1 MIVTRE
7 QLKEITGV
15 DYYDGSIIH
24 NRFAYKF
31 FRDKTHPVGNI
42 ITFVSPTV
50 VEADNMIDLED
61 VITKD
66 FIYSDSM
73 INFCFELPTTN
84 LWGGVAF
91 QRLYNSLI
99 GNILADIIKK
109 PVEIDG
115 DDIFVNVKLDFD
127 GDGDTERKK
136 SSVSIVTEKNGAILG
151 HTGININAGARA
163 PSFAY
168 STNMSVEQVAEF
180 QKKCIE
186 AFYQT
191 VHSIFI
197 ATTKVI

>member
-7 QLKEITGV
+7 QLKEVTGV

-42 ITFVSPTV
+42 ITFVSPTI

-73 INFCFELPTTN
+73 VNFCFELPTTN

-91 QRLYNSLI
+91 QRLYNSII
-99 GNILADIIKK
+99 GNILADIIKEQIE
-109 PVEIDG
+109 VDG
-115 DDIFVNVKLDFD
+115 DDIFV
-127 GDGDTERKK
+127 RKEFTNKGIVITRGK

-151 HTGININAGARA
+151 HTGINVKAGEKA
-163 PSFAY
+163 PAFAY
-168 STNMSVEQVAEF
+168 STNMSPLEVEEF

-191 VHSIFI
+191 AHSIFI

>member
-7 QLKEITGV
+7 QLKEITGI

-31 FRDKTHPVGNI
+31 FRDKTHPIGNI
-42 ITFVSPTV
+42 ITFISPTK

-73 INFCFELPTTN
+73 VNFVYELPTTN

-91 QRLYNSLI
+91 QRLFNSLI
-99 GNILADIIKK
+99 GNILAELMKI

-115 DDIFVNVKLDFD
+115 DDIFVNGKFTNDK
-127 GDGDTERKK
+127 GEEQIKGK

-151 HTGININAGARA
+151 HTGINIIAGVNA

-168 STNMSVEQVAEF
+168 STHMTPELAEEF
-180 QKKCIE
+180 QKRCIA

-191 VHSIFI
+191 SHNDE
-197 ATTKVI
+197 